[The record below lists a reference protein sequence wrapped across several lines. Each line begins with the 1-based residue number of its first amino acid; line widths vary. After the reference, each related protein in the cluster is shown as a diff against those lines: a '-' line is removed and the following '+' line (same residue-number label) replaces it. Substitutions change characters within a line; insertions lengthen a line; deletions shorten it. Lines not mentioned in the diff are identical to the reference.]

1 MNKNQKYHVSFD
13 IEFLEHKYP
22 GKLIAIEGIDG
33 SGKTTQAKIL
43 CEKLGKMGHK
53 TLCTKEPTDE
63 PTGKF
68 IRDVLSGK
76 IKVPPVAIQYLYGAD
91 RAVHQLELEEYLK
104 KGYYIITDRY
114 FWSSVAYGASD
125 MGRIDDYQLVV
136 YSMLSF
142 YNRFLKPDYSFYLKV
157 SPKIGLKR
165 INETGKKKEVYE
177 NMEKLLKIEKGYE
190 FLLQKFPKEFS
201 VVDAEKPIEQVA
213 NDIIKSLKLPK

>member
-1 MNKNQKYHVSFD
+1 MKTSKYHVEFD
-13 IEFLEHKYP
+13 IEFKKNPYP

-43 CEKLGKMGHK
+43 CEKLEKMGYK

-68 IRDVLSGK
+68 IRDVLGGR
-76 IKVPPVAIQYLYGAD
+76 IKVPPASIQYLYGAD
-91 RAVHQLELEEYLK
+91 RAVHQLELEQYLK

-125 MGRIDDYQLVV
+125 MEKIDDYQLVV

-142 YNRFLKPDYSFYLKV
+142 YNQFLKPDYSFYLKV
-157 SPKIGLKR
+157 SPKTGLLRVNK
-165 INETGKKKEVYE
+165 TGKEKEVYE
-177 NMEKLLKIEKGYE
+177 NMGKLVKIEKGYE
-190 FLLQKFPKEFS
+190 FLLKRFKDEFIII
-201 VVDAEKPIEQVA
+201 DAEKSVEEVTEEILKK
-213 NDIIKSLKLPK
+213 IK